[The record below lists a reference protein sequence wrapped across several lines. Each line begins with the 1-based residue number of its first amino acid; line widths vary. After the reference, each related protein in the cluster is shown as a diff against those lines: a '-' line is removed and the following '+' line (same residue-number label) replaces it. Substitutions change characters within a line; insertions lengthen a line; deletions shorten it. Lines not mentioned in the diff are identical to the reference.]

1 MEYTKRISKS
11 ESYYKIDAS
20 GRKEDNGGGG
30 KQVSYNLPQ
39 KFVDAM
45 LNSHAIVPSNS
56 TLHGRPVWVLAENYT
71 FVLGSGILD
80 LIGNRYRD
88 IAPKFIVSEGIG
100 NTKWQLFRRI
110 YDEAGGLNHKWFV
123 DLYDSA
129 VQGTEIIYDLN
140 IIRKT
145 ITMDID

>member
-11 ESYYKIDAS
+11 ESYYKIDAT
-20 GRKEDNGGGG
+20 GRKVDNDGGG

-45 LNSHAIVPSNS
+45 LNANAISPSNS
-56 TLHGRPVWVLAENYT
+56 SIHGRPVWVLNENYT
-71 FVLGSGILD
+71 FVLGAGILD
-80 LIGNRYRD
+80 LIGNRYRN
-88 IAPKFIVSEGIG
+88 ITPKFIVSEGIG

-110 YDEAGGLNHKWFV
+110 YDEGVGLNYKWFI

-129 VQGTEIIYDLN
+129 IQGTEITYDLN